1 MSKFCDC
8 CGRGPAT
15 GNAVSHSNRHTR
27 RRWLVNIQSVKVDVG
42 GGETRKLHICTKC
55 LRSGKVQR
63 AV

>member
-27 RRWLVNIQSVKVDVG
+27 RRWLINLRSVKVDVG
-42 GGETRKLHICTKC
+42 GGESRRLKICTKC
-55 LRSGKVQR
+55 LRSGKVRR
-63 AV
+63 AA

>member
-8 CGRGPAT
+8 CGRGPVT

-27 RRWLVNIQSVKVDVG
+27 RRWLINIQSVRVDVG

-55 LRSGKVQR
+55 LRSGNVQR

>member
-8 CGRGPAT
+8 CGRGPVT

-27 RRWLVNIQSVKVDVG
+27 RRWLINIQSVRVDVG

-63 AV
+63 AN

>member
-1 MSKFCDC
+1 MSKFCEC

-27 RRWLVNIQSVKVDVG
+27 RRWLINLQSVRVDVG
-42 GGETRKLHICTKC
+42 GGETRKLRICAKC
-55 LRSGKVQR
+55 LRSDRVKR